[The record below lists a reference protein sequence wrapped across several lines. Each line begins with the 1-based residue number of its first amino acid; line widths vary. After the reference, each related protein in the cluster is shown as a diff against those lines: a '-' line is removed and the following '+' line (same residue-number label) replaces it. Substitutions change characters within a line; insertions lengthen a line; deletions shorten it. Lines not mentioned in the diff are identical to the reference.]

1 MIDKTFKTFG
11 ARLSAEK
18 ALTIA
23 YAFVLAL
30 GFFLW
35 GTELFL
41 VLRPSDLASLHAGSP
56 DEALFLDT
64 VTTNYIFHFSSG
76 NGPLFWGLLVY
87 FRDMAPKGFEIAII
101 RVAFVSLKYI
111 AFYMGAAALGRV
123 WGRASAALF
132 LFVSLSV
139 PGYFFFGKIISPEY
153 LLLFT
158 MSATICLAALD
169 GGLLGWMY
177 RAALV
182 CAFLSVMAKVSML
195 PFALCFP
202 GYGVAQAFLNAPSH
216 QVKRAVKEAGL
227 AFLLYAALT
236 GLVFFLC
243 PLDTSLQQI
252 RDIMAIV
259 PPLKFSMENVLL
271 AWRRDEVT
279 WDQIAVAGLRVDFL
293 PAAAAMFWSLVFGVG
308 AIARRDKTPRILLG
322 GVLFVAAA
330 LMAVNSV
337 FHSMALSWYLFGPCF
352 LFIAACALLL
362 PPRMPVVTLATFLV
376 FVLVFA
382 FSGAPHLIKH
392 AAFKQ
397 GTDRQLIEN
406 AEKMKAITAFLAQNY
421 PCAQTGLL
429 DILVPTDAE
438 NAKNPSTA
446 RIMPARLGLMRIVQN
461 HSVYPDFLVV
471 NRGVVEGRSP
481 LIQYIIKDALAQY
494 DKLQSWGAL
503 DLYLQKPLLIPGACH
518 ASAVGP

>member
-11 ARLSAEK
+11 ARFSAEK

-30 GFFLW
+30 GCFLW

-41 VLRPSDLASLHAGSP
+41 VLRPSDLASLQAGSP

-64 VTTNYIFHFSSG
+64 VVTNNVFHFSSG

-101 RVAFVSLKYI
+101 RAAFVSLKYI
-111 AFYMGAAALGRV
+111 AFYMGAAAIGNV

-158 MSATICLAALD
+158 LSATICLAVLD
-169 GGLLGWMY
+169 DGRLGWMY

-202 GYGVAQAFLNAPSH
+202 GYGVAQAFLNAPSYK
-216 QVKRAVKEAGL
+216 VKRAIKEAGQ
-227 AFLLYAALT
+227 AFLLYAVLM
-236 GLVFFLC
+236 GLVYLLC
-243 PLDTSLQQI
+243 PLETSLQQI

-279 WDQIAVAGLRVDFL
+279 WDQIAVAGIRVDFM
-293 PAAAAMFWSLVFGVG
+293 PAAVAMVGAFLFGVG
-308 AIARRDKTPRILLG
+308 SVVRGNVTPRVLLG

-330 LMAVNSV
+330 LMTVNSV

-362 PPRMPVVTLATFLV
+362 PPRMPGVAVATFLV

-382 FSGAPHLIKH
+382 FSGVPHLIKH

-397 GTDRQLIEN
+397 DTDRQLIEN

-438 NAKNPSTA
+438 NAKDPYAA

-461 HSVYPDFLVV
+461 HSVYPDYLVV
-471 NRGVVEGRSP
+471 NRGVFEGRSP
-481 LIQYIIKDALAQY
+481 LIQYMIKDALTQY

-503 DLYLQKPLLIPGACH
+503 DLYLQKPLLAPGACR
-518 ASAVGP
+518 ASAAGR